1 MFFGNVITAPAGRTN
16 MMLRRLD
23 REGALV
29 LAVGWLVALVVTLT

>member
-1 MFFGNVITAPAGRTN
+1 LNMSLRT
-16 MMLRRLD
+16 LD